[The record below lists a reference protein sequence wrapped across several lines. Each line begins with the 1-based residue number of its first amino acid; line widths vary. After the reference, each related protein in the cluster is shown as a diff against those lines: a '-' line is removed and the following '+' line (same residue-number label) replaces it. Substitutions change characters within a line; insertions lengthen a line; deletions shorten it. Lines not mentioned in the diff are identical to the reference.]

1 MVDQCG
7 DLLNTPFIRSVNNK
21 FPLVM
26 LLLCCYLCELVSE
39 ILHTTHF
46 WLGLHYTMFILL
58 KYQIPRGHVTNLHFY
73 VFGELFSQQAMKS
86 SKFNSGQHTGDLKLE
101 KTTHLHNSC
110 DIDTCTAVFKMVLSK
125 EERLR
130 AISMLEE
137 TIHDINCKIVTFS
150 MSSSHLLERNTSSNR
165 V

>member
-1 MVDQCG
+1 
-7 DLLNTPFIRSVNNK
+7 
-21 FPLVM
+21 M

-125 EERLR
+125 EGRKESRPSKKGPLPPPFPPPFFSR
-130 AISMLEE
+130 FARMSLKNTDQLLTYSIQK
-137 TIHDINCKIVTFS
+137 TTTKNC
-150 MSSSHLLERNTSSNR
+150 
-165 V
+165 